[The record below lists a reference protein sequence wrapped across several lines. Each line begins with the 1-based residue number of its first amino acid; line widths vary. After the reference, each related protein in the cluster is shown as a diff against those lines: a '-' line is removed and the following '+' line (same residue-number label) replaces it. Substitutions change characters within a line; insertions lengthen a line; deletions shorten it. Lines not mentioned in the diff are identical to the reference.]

1 MPEYYRGQR
10 TKNLFDPRSNAPFK
24 LSRSKLENFLRCPRC
39 FYLDRRLGIAQ
50 PSGPPFSLNAAVDHL
65 LKKEFDHY
73 RRRQEPHPLMIAF
86 KIAAVP
92 FAHPKLDEWR
102 RNFVGI
108 SFFHQPSNFILSGAI
123 DDVWINPAGELLIVD
138 YKATSKDRE
147 VNLDAE
153 WQLSYKNQMEIY
165 QWLFRRNGF
174 SVSAT
179 GYFVYLNGRR
189 DRDSFNGRLEFAAKI
204 IPYQGK
210 SEWVE
215 EALERAKGCLLG
227 NDLPPPAPA
236 CEFCS
241 YRRRSRAAEKV
252 L

>member
-1 MPEYYRGQR
+1 MSFNPQS
-10 TKNLFDPRSNAPFK
+10 PAPFK
-24 LSRSKLENFLRCPRC
+24 LSRTKLESFLRCPRC
-39 FYLDRRLGIAQ
+39 FYLDRRLGITQ

-73 RRRQEPHPLMIAF
+73 RRLQQPHPLMAEF

-92 FAHPKLDEWR
+92 FTHPRLDEWR
-102 RNFVGI
+102 RNFGGI
-108 SFFHQPSNFILSGAI
+108 SFLHPPSNFILSGAI

-138 YKATSKDRE
+138 YKATSKDGE
-147 VNLDAE
+147 VNLNAE
-153 WQLSYKNQMEIY
+153 WQVSYKNQMEIY
-165 QWLFRRNGF
+165 QWLFRQNGF

-189 DRDSFNGRLEFAAKI
+189 DRDSFNGRLEFVAKI

-215 EALERAKGCLLG
+215 KALLQAKECLLNSG
-227 NDLPPPAPA
+227 LPPSAA
-236 CEFCS
+236 NCEFCG
-241 YRRRSRAAEKV
+241 YRQRSCAAEKM